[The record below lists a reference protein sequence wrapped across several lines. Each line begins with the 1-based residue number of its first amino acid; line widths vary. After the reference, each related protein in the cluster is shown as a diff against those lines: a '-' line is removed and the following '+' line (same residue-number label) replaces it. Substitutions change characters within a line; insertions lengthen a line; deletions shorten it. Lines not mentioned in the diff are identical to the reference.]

1 MLFIMGFQYKL
12 PGIVRK
18 NYQPIRFCVL
28 FLVYLTVLFTISF
41 NYHFVQKDG
50 KDLFTPLTEKI
61 ASASSWTLNLI
72 GVKNRVHK
80 ISIMSNKFSVTI
92 KNGCNGVFASM
103 IFIAALLAYPF
114 PIFPKIL
121 GVIVGIV
128 VIQIVNLI
136 RVILL
141 FLVGVYAPAYFNESH
156 VFFAQV
162 LVISVT
168 MALWLYWIKKYDIAG
183 RRAQS

>member
-1 MLFIMGFQYKL
+1 MSFRYKL

-18 NYQPIRFCVL
+18 NHQEIRFCVL
-28 FLVYLTVLFTISF
+28 FFVYLVVLFTISF

-50 KDLFTPLTEKI
+50 KDIFTPLTEKI
-61 ASASSWTLNLI
+61 TSASSWTLNLI

-80 ISIMSNKFSVTI
+80 ISILSDKFSVTI
-92 KNGCNGVFASM
+92 QNGCNGVFASM

-121 GVIVGIV
+121 GIIVGIV
-128 VIQIVNLI
+128 VIQVVNLI
-136 RVILL
+136 RVVLL
-141 FLVGVYAPAYFNESH
+141 FLVGIYAPTYFNESH
-156 VFFAQV
+156 IFFAQV

-168 MALWLYWIKKYDIAG
+168 MALWLYWIKKYDIVDKLA
-183 RRAQS
+183 